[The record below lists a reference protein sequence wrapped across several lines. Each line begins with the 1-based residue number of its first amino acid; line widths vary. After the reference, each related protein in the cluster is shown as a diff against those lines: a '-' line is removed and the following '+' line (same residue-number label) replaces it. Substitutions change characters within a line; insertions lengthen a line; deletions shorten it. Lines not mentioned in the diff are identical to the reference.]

1 MDFSK
6 AMGEGLSGKESAS
19 YTGQKFL
26 QDIANLPRT
35 LEDLAYVATDKGTF
49 KNFGEK
55 ENRLF
60 SYEPAAFADRY
71 RQEKIEATPEA
82 TKDFRKARIDY
93 AKTLP
98 IIDDMDIPLSQSEAK
113 ERERA
118 FYIQRG
124 VEPPKEETD
133 FTYDGIMGIV
143 PPKGVI

>member
-1 MDFSK
+1 M
-6 AMGEGLSGKESAS
+6 
-19 YTGQKFL
+19 
-26 QDIANLPRT
+26 
-35 LEDLAYVATDKGTF
+35 ATDKGTF

-71 RQEKIEATPEA
+71 IQEKIEATPEA

-98 IIDDMDIPLSQSEAK
+98 IIDDMDIPMSQSDAQ

-124 VEPPKEETD
+124 VEPPEEETD

-143 PPKGVI
+143 PPKEV

>member
-1 MDFSK
+1 MW
-6 AMGEGLSGKESAS
+6 LLIKELL
-19 YTGQKFL
+19 K
-26 QDIANLPRT
+26 T
-35 LEDLAYVATDKGTF
+35 LVK
-49 KNFGEK
+49 KK
-55 ENRLF
+55 NRLF

-98 IIDDMDIPLSQSEAK
+98 IIDDMDIPMSQSDAQ

-124 VEPPKEETD
+124 VEPPEEETD
-133 FTYDGIMGIV
+133 FTYDGIMSIV